1 MGLQTATNPTTGESV
16 VLVGDQWQPVTQSAT
31 NKQGAKAY
39 LVGNQWLTDDTL
51 AAAPAAPSEIPG
63 QRAQPG
69 FFQRALDV
77 VARTPQTAYGLLEVP
92 TAMVTGA
99 AGNLV
104 GIPAGIASTFGGG
117 FGTPQAA
124 RTASERAAKIA
135 RAMTY
140 EPRTEVGQ
148 TLLQNIAKPF
158 EGLPPYVGG
167 NVGATAATLGPA
179 ATSQAIQAGQKFL
192 APSEAKLA
200 KMTAA
205 DYARGPQIDA
215 VADARRMGLLLRP
228 TDIQPTA
235 GPRVVEAVAGRKGGE
250 NVVEANKAQVRKVQL
265 ADMGM
270 PETAPLNR
278 DVTFDKARGNVAQPY
293 DEVAK
298 LPIQQADDAM
308 IKRLESLRADLDVIG
323 AEDYAPAISKI
334 VDDAIVKTDS
344 GLTGEQLLKNITV
357 LRERAKRTY
366 SNKSATTEALDI
378 ADTNLKVATEL
389 ESLIDNSISNP
400 KLLKQF
406 RDAREKMARI
416 YAYEG
421 ATNLNT
427 GLLDVNKLARITAKN
442 NNLTGDI
449 AALGRVAGNFPYAF
463 EVKPKGSFVKG
474 AAVGIGRSTPPGA
487 LGGLAGFELT
497 GDYTGAIVG
506 SLAGALGGKGAQKY
520 AANMLASPGYQ
531 AALKLRDLRSPLT
544 PAEINYTSN
553 MLAPYQPEVV
563 GPSKE
568 GAAPPLRIVGYD
580 ENDRPIYAPSR
591 APGPPG
597 TGFTTQAEPGF
608 GAVPTPFAQRGL
620 PNEIPRQTYEA
631 QKRAELAQ
639 EFRARA
645 ERKPTKGGI
654 ELIIDAAGNLV
665 EAPPTRAGGAIGALS
680 SLESAVQK
688 LSGQVIEQPS
698 TSYKTMTISP
708 KTGAQPYTRIIKK
721 EGETTFERGVSRA
734 FDLTAEERIA
744 WNKAKADLAEVVP
757 GMKSLSNEAVAARIA
772 DRNWTANAVASAR
785 AKVEALARQ
794 DALLT
799 EQLANRDNLRLLA
812 RDIEAKQRQLAKV
825 KEDSVRIRDL
835 ADMLD
840 ETMRAARPDTS
851 RRQQGPKTRA
861 AKRNALAPDSQ
872 NNLAP

>member
-148 TLLQNIAKPF
+148 TVLQNIAKPF
-158 EGLPPYVGG
+158 EGLPPYIGG

-235 GPRVVEAVAGRKGGE
+235 GPRVVETVAGGKGGE
-250 NVVEANKAQVRKVQL
+250 KVVEANKTQIRNITLNELNLPPTTQLNNGIGFDQARK
-265 ADMGM
+265 
-270 PETAPLNR
+270 
-278 DVTFDKARGNVAQPY
+278 NVAKPY

-308 IKRLESLRADLDVIG
+308 VQRLEAIRADLDVIG
-323 AEDYAPAISKI
+323 ANEYAPAIGKI
-334 VDDAIVKTDS
+334 VDDAIAKTET
-344 GLTGEQLLKNITV
+344 GLTGGQLLKNISV

-366 SNKSATTEALDI
+366 NNKSATSEALDI
-378 ADTNLKVATEL
+378 ADTNLKVAAEL

-406 RDAREKMARI
+406 RDAREKMARS
-416 YAYEG
+416 YVYEG
-421 ATNLNT
+421 ATDFNT
-427 GLLDVNKLARITAKN
+427 GVLDVNKLARITAKD

-474 AAVGIGRSTPPGA
+474 AAAGIGRSTPPGA

-544 PAEINYTSN
+544 PAEINYSSN
-553 MLAPYQPEVV
+553 MLVPYEAPVEVLMPGQGPYQPNFVMQ
-563 GPSKE
+563 P
-568 GAAPPLRIVGYD
+568 
-580 ENDRPIYAPSR
+580 NQYAPQVTPVAPDLARALPAPSAQGTMAGLRAEQQRAAGMSR
-591 APGPPG
+591 TLGQ
-597 TGFTTQAEPGF
+597 QAE
-608 GAVPTPFAQRGL
+608 AQQAAAEAAARRPARGGV
-620 PNEIPRQTYEA
+620 
-631 QKRAELAQ
+631 ELV
-639 EFRARA
+639 F
-645 ERKPTKGGI
+645 
-654 ELIIDAAGNLV
+654 DAAGNLV
-665 EAPPTRAGGAIGALS
+665 EAPPTRAGGAIGAPS

-708 KTGAQPYTRIIKK
+708 KTGVQPYTRIIKK
-721 EGETTFERGVSRA
+721 EGETTFERGVARA

-744 WNKAKADLAEVVP
+744 WNKAKADLAEVAP
-757 GMKSLSNEAVAARIA
+757 GFKALSDKAVAAKMMDRAWMQDAVGKAQEKARAFEQIAARANTERARQAAIA
-772 DRNWTANAVASAR
+772 DRER
-785 AKVEALARQ
+785 
-794 DALLT
+794 
-799 EQLANRDNLRLLA
+799 
-812 RDIEAKQRQLAKV
+812 
-825 KEDSVRIRDL
+825 
-835 ADMLD
+835 MLD
-840 ETMRAARPDTS
+840 LVADLEERLSAPRPDTS

-861 AKRNALAPDSQ
+861 AKRNALAPDNQ

>member
-1 MGLQTATNPTTGESV
+1 MATNPFDRFDAPQANPF
-16 VLVGDQWQPVTQSAT
+16 DQFDVA
-31 NKQGAKAY
+31 
-39 LVGNQWLTDDTL
+39 
-51 AAAPAAPSEIPG
+51 AAPSEIPG
-63 QRAQPG
+63 PRQPG

-77 VARTPQTAYGLLEVP
+77 VAKTPQTAYGLLEVP

-104 GIPAGIASTFGGG
+104 GIPAGIASTFGEG

-167 NVGATAATLGPA
+167 NVGATAAALGPA

-250 NVVEANKAQVRKVQL
+250 NVVEANKTQVRNITLNELNLPPTTQL
-265 ADMGM
+265 NNGIG
-270 PETAPLNR
+270 
-278 DVTFDKARGNVAQPY
+278 FDQARKNVAKPY

-308 IKRLESLRADLDVIG
+308 VQRLEAIRADLDVIG
-323 AEDYAPAISKI
+323 ANEYAPAIGKI
-334 VDDAIVKTDS
+334 VDDAIAKTET
-344 GLTGEQLLKNITV
+344 GLTGGQLLKNISV

-366 SNKSATTEALDI
+366 NNKSATSEALDI

-406 RDAREKMARI
+406 RDAREKMARS
-416 YAYEG
+416 YVYEG
-421 ATNLNT
+421 ATDFNT
-427 GLLDVNKLARITAKN
+427 GILDVNKLARITAKN

-544 PAEINYTSN
+544 PAEINYSSN
-553 MLAPYQPEVV
+553 MLVPYEAPVEVLMPGQGPYQPNFVMQ
-563 GPSKE
+563 P
-568 GAAPPLRIVGYD
+568 
-580 ENDRPIYAPSR
+580 NQYAPQVTPVAPDLARALPAPSAQGTMAGLRAEQQRAAGMSR
-591 APGPPG
+591 TLGQ
-597 TGFTTQAEPGF
+597 QAEAQQAAAEAAARRPTSREVILDINPLTGVPEISTGLRGATPATFQDF
-608 GAVPTPFAQRGL
+608 G
-620 PNEIPRQTYEA
+620 
-631 QKRAELAQ
+631 
-639 EFRARA
+639 
-645 ERKPTKGGI
+645 
-654 ELIIDAAGNLV
+654 
-665 EAPPTRAGGAIGALS
+665 S
-680 SLESAVQK
+680 SLKSAAEK
-688 LSGQVIEQPS
+688 ATAGRMFD
-698 TSYKTMTISP
+698 MT
-708 KTGAQPYTRIIKK
+708 A
-721 EGETTFERGVSRA
+721 
-734 FDLTAEERIA
+734 AEKVA
-744 WNKAKADLAEVVP
+744 WNKTKVDLAEVVP

-772 DRNWTANAVASAR
+772 DRNWASNAVASAR
-785 AKVEALARQ
+785 AKIEALARQ

-812 RDIEAKQRQLAKV
+812 RDIESKQRQLAKV

>member
-1 MGLQTATNPTTGESV
+1 MDYDAL
-16 VLVGDQWQPVTQSAT
+16 
-31 NKQGAKAY
+31 AKKY
-39 LVGNQWLTDDTL
+39 GGVD
-51 AAAPAAPSEIPG
+51 AAPVIDYDALAKQYGGADMSTPSEIPG

-77 VARTPQTAYGLLEVP
+77 VAKTPQTAYGLLEVP

-104 GIPAGIASTFGGG
+104 GIPAGIASTFGEG

-135 RAMTY
+135 RAVTY
-140 EPRTEVGQ
+140 QPRTEVGQ
-148 TLLQNIAKPF
+148 TVLQNIAKPF
-158 EGLPPYVGG
+158 EGLPPYIGG

-235 GPRVVEAVAGRKGGE
+235 GPRAVETVAGGKGGE
-250 NVVEANKAQVRKVQL
+250 KVVEANKTQVRNITLNELNLPSTAQL
-265 ADMGM
+265 SRG
-270 PETAPLNR
+270 
-278 DVTFDKARGNVAQPY
+278 VGFKQARENVAKPY

-308 IKRLESLRADLDVIG
+308 VQRLEAIRADLDVIG
-323 AEDYAPAISKI
+323 AKEYAPAISKI
-334 VDDAIVKTDS
+334 VDDAIAKTET
-344 GLTGEQLLKNITV
+344 GLTGEKLLKNIRV
-357 LRERAKRTY
+357 LRERAKATY
-366 SNKSATTEALDI
+366 NNKSATSEALDI

-406 RDAREKMARI
+406 RDAREKMARS
-416 YAYEG
+416 YVYEG
-421 ATNLNT
+421 ATDFNT
-427 GLLDVNKLARITAKN
+427 GILDVNKLARITAKD

-463 EVKPKGSFVKG
+463 EVKPKSSFVKG
-474 AAVGIGRSTPPGA
+474 AAAGIGRSTPPGA

-520 AANMLASPGYQ
+520 AANMLASPEYQ

-544 PAEINYTSN
+544 PAEVNYSAN

-568 GAAPPLRIVGYD
+568 GGTAKLRIVGYD

-597 TGFTTQAEPGF
+597 TGFTTQAAPGF

-631 QKRAELAQ
+631 QKRADLAQ
-639 EFRARA
+639 GFRERD

-665 EAPPTRAGGAIGALS
+665 EAPAAAAPKTLAPSA
-680 SLESAVQK
+680 LESAVQK
-688 LSGQVIEQPS
+688 MAGQMAFETRSQYRTTQTGS
-698 TSYKTMTISP
+698 NMDRSP
-708 KTGAQPYTRIIKK
+708 VYQTQSVPLNLTPDELKRYALPTR
-721 EGETTFERGVSRA
+721 ESQA
-734 FDLTAEERIA
+734 FAMTAEEKIA

-772 DRNWTANAVASAR
+772 DRDWTANAVASAR

-812 RDIEAKQRQLAKV
+812 RDIESKQRQLAKI

>member
-1 MGLQTATNPTTGESV
+1 MATNPFDRFDAPQANPF
-16 VLVGDQWQPVTQSAT
+16 DQFDVA
-31 NKQGAKAY
+31 
-39 LVGNQWLTDDTL
+39 
-51 AAAPAAPSEIPG
+51 AAPSEIPG
-63 QRAQPG
+63 PRQPG

-77 VARTPQTAYGLLEVP
+77 VAKTPQTAYGLLEVP

-140 EPRTEVGQ
+140 EPRTEVAQ

-167 NVGATAATLGPA
+167 NVGATAAALGPA
-179 ATSQAIQAGQKFL
+179 ATSQAVQAGQKFL

-250 NVVEANKAQVRKVQL
+250 NVVEANKAQIRNITLNELNLPPTTQLNNGIGFDRARK
-265 ADMGM
+265 
-270 PETAPLNR
+270 
-278 DVTFDKARGNVAQPY
+278 NVAKPY

-308 IKRLESLRADLDVIG
+308 VQRLEAIRADLDVIG
-323 AEDYAPAISKI
+323 ANEYAPAIGKI
-334 VDDAIVKTDS
+334 VDDAIAMTET
-344 GLTGEQLLKNITV
+344 GLTGGQLLKNISV

-366 SNKSATTEALDI
+366 NNKSATSEALDI

-406 RDAREKMARI
+406 RDAREKMARS
-416 YAYEG
+416 YVYEG
-421 ATNLNT
+421 ATDFNT
-427 GLLDVNKLARITAKN
+427 GILDVNKLARITAKD

-544 PAEINYTSN
+544 PAEINYSSN
-553 MLAPYQPEVV
+553 MLVPYEAPVEVLMPGQGPYQPNFVMQ
-563 GPSKE
+563 PN
-568 GAAPPLRIVGYD
+568 R
-580 ENDRPIYAPSR
+580 YAPQVTPVAPDLARALPAPSAQGTMAGLRAEQQRAAGMSR
-591 APGPPG
+591 TLGQ
-597 TGFTTQAEPGF
+597 QAEAQQAAAEAAARRPTSREVILDINPLTGVPEISTGLRGATPATFQNF
-608 GAVPTPFAQRGL
+608 G
-620 PNEIPRQTYEA
+620 
-631 QKRAELAQ
+631 
-639 EFRARA
+639 
-645 ERKPTKGGI
+645 
-654 ELIIDAAGNLV
+654 
-665 EAPPTRAGGAIGALS
+665 S
-680 SLESAVQK
+680 SLKSAAEKATAGRMFDMTAAEKVAWD
-688 LSGQVIEQPS
+688 
-698 TSYKTMTISP
+698 KT
-708 KTGAQPYTRIIKK
+708 K
-721 EGETTFERGVSRA
+721 V
-734 FDLTAEERIA
+734 
-744 WNKAKADLAEVVP
+744 DLAEVAP

-812 RDIEAKQRQLAKV
+812 RDIESKQRQLAKI

-861 AKRNALAPDSQ
+861 AKSNALAPDNQ

>member
-1 MGLQTATNPTTGESV
+1 MDYEALAKQYGGTIAPP
-16 VLVGDQWQPVTQSAT
+16 PVDYEALA
-31 NKQGAKAY
+31 KQYGGAI
-39 LVGNQWLTDDTL
+39 
-51 AAAPAAPSEIPG
+51 AAPSEIPG
-63 QRAQPG
+63 PRQPG

-77 VARTPQTAYGLLEVP
+77 VAKTPQTAYGLLEVP

-104 GIPAGIASTFGGG
+104 GIPAGIASTFGEG

-140 EPRTEVGQ
+140 EPRTEVAQ

-167 NVGATAATLGPA
+167 NVGATAAALGPA

-250 NVVEANKAQVRKVQL
+250 NVVEANKTQVRKIQL

-278 DVTFDKARGNVAQPY
+278 DVTFDKARGNVAKPY

-323 AEDYAPAISKI
+323 AQDYAPAISKI
-334 VDDAIVKTDS
+334 VDDAVAKTDF

-366 SNKSATTEALDI
+366 NNKSATTEALDI

-421 ATNLNT
+421 ATDFNT

-497 GDYTGAIVG
+497 NDYTGAIVG

-544 PAEINYTSN
+544 PAEINYSSN

-568 GAAPPLRIVGYD
+568 GAAPRLRIVGYD
-580 ENDRPIYAPSR
+580 ENDRPIYAPVRGDR
-591 APGPPG
+591 APG
-597 TGFTTQAEPGF
+597 TGFTTPADPIF
-608 GAVPTPFAQRGL
+608 GNRPTTFVAQRGL
-620 PNEIPRQTYEA
+620 PNPVPRQTYEA

-639 EFRARA
+639 GFRERD
-645 ERKPTKGGI
+645 ERKPTSGEVILDINPLTGLPEI
-654 ELIIDAAGNLV
+654 STGL
-665 EAPPTRAGGAIGALS
+665 RGATPATFQDFGS
-680 SLESAVQK
+680 SLKSAAEKATAGRMFDMTAAEKVAWD
-688 LSGQVIEQPS
+688 
-698 TSYKTMTISP
+698 KT
-708 KTGAQPYTRIIKK
+708 K
-721 EGETTFERGVSRA
+721 V
-734 FDLTAEERIA
+734 
-744 WNKAKADLAEVVP
+744 DLAEVAP
-757 GMKSLSNEAVAARIA
+757 GMKSLSNEAVAARMA

-812 RDIEAKQRQLAKV
+812 RDIESKQRQLAKI

-840 ETMRAARPDTS
+840 ETMRAPRPDTS

-861 AKRNALAPDSQ
+861 AKSNALAPDSQ